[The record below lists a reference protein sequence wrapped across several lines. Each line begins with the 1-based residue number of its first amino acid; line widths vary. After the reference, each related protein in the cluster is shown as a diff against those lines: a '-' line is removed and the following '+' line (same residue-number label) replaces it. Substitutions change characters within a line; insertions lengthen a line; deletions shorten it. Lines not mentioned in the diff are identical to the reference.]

1 MPLSLPLARTRR
13 PALARIVYPQYHF
26 YAGERHCAAL
36 HIGGV
41 GHEVDAMQ
49 DVRAQLAQTFIEHK
63 ADLGTAAALAS
74 DQAILDRV
82 DDITEVLLRCLT
94 TALTEG
100 DADWLRR
107 YAWFV
112 DLVTAMLED
121 AAGKPLEEER

>member
-1 MPLSLPLARTRR
+1 
-13 PALARIVYPQYHF
+13 
-26 YAGERHCAAL
+26 
-36 HIGGV
+36 
-41 GHEVDAMQ
+41 MQ

-63 ADLGTAAALAS
+63 ADLGPEAALAS

-82 DDITEVLLRCLT
+82 DDITEVLLRGLT

-112 DLVTAMLED
+112 DLVTAILED
-121 AAGKPLEEER
+121 AAGKPPDE